1 MRPETPALARSRSE
15 PASRPCASAVS
26 SGLGPLGLC
35 AHPSGPRGPLG
46 HGFMLSFS
54 SSFQSAF
61 QKVPRLRL
69 LSTSLC
75 SVSVYAACVLGLSVF
90 VSTAVPR
97 PRRLLVPV
105 SLPCAERRARGLGGS
120 QATALLLVRWAL
132 HDPAFFPVSVLCGQT
147 SFISRVPVPVPGD
160 WWTLRPQAAGGRL
173 AGPAGPE
180 PPCPSPPAASPGADA
195 PAARREVAA
204 PPASPLTS
212 PWSPPASLTRA
223 ALWAL
228 VLLTATSPAT
238 SP

>member
-90 VSTAVPR
+90 VSMAVPR

-132 HDPAFFPVSVLCGQT
+132 HDPAFLPVSVLCGQT

-160 WWTLRPQAAGGRL
+160 WWTLRPQAAGGGWL
-173 AGPAGPE
+173 
-180 PPCPSPPAASPGADA
+180 
-195 PAARREVAA
+195 ARRVPSRPARLPRRPLLGPM
-204 PPASPLTS
+204 PPQPGGKSP
-212 PWSPPASLTRA
+212 R
-223 ALWAL
+223 
-228 VLLTATSPAT
+228 LLLLH
-238 SP
+238 